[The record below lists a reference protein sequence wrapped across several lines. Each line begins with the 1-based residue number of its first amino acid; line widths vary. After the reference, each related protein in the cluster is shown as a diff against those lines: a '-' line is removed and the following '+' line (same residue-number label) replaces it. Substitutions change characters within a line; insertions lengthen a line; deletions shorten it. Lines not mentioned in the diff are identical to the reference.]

1 MVYCLAAFC
10 TMKILFTADI
20 HIKLGQ
26 KNVPIEW
33 AKNRYAMFIQ
43 QLAAECTWCDL
54 LVLGGDVFDRMPTMD
69 ELEVY
74 FDLVASISIPC
85 IIYAGNHEALKK
97 DSTFFSY
104 LKKST
109 TRLNN
114 LVTVIDDYH
123 SIENMD
129 FIPYNKIKEFEKSPH
144 LTHGNVCFTHVRGE
158 IPPHVKPE
166 LDLSLLGRWDVV
178 LAGDLHSYENSQRNI
193 LYPGSPCTTSFHR
206 NVVDTGVIIF
216 DNITLQHSWVKLQLP
231 QLIRKT
237 IQAGEEMPAT
247 DYHHTIYEIEGDMS
261 ALGALEDSSL
271 IDKKVVKRETDTAL
285 LLDPKMTLAGELQ
298 EYLLYILQLPENTVS
313 DIVQVLNDNLDRIEL
328 E

>member
-1 MVYCLAAFC
+1 
-10 TMKILFTADI
+10 MKILFTADI

-33 AKNRYAMFIQ
+33 AKNRYSMFIE
-43 QLAAECTWCDL
+43 QLAAHSTDCDL
-54 LVLGGDVFDRMPTMD
+54 LVLGGDIFDRMPTMD

-74 FDLVASISIPC
+74 FDLVASISILC
-85 IIYAGNHEALKK
+85 VIYAGNHEALKK
-97 DSTFFSY
+97 DTTFFSF

-109 TRLNN
+109 QRLNS
-114 LVTVIDDYH
+114 LVTVIDDYY
-123 SIENMD
+123 SIDNMD
-129 FIPYNKIKEFEKSPH
+129 FIPYNKLKEFEKSP
-144 LTHGNVCFTHVRGE
+144 LTTHGNVCFTHVRGE

-166 LDLSLLGRWDVV
+166 IDLELFARWDIV

-206 NVVDTGVIIF
+206 HNVDTGVIIF
-216 DNITLQHSWVKLQLP
+216 DNVTFEHNWVKLQLP

-237 IQAGEEMPAT
+237 IQAGDDMPAT
-247 DYHHTIYEIEGDMS
+247 DYDHTIYEIEGDMS
-261 ALGALEDSSL
+261 ALGAMADNSL

-285 LLDPKMTLAGELQ
+285 ILDPSMTLAAELQ
-298 EYLLYILQLPENTVS
+298 EYLLYILQLPDSTVL
-313 DIVQVLNDNLDRIEL
+313 DILQVLNNNMDKIAL

>member
-1 MVYCLAAFC
+1 
-10 TMKILFTADI
+10 MKILFTADL

-33 AKNRYAMFIQ
+33 AKNRYAMFIE
-43 QLAAECTWCDL
+43 QLFAQCVHCDL
-54 LVLGGDVFDRMPTMD
+54 LVLGGDIFDRMPTMD

-74 FDLVASISIPC
+74 FDLVSSINIPC

-97 DSTFFSY
+97 DTTFFTY

-109 TRLNN
+109 TRLNK

-123 SIENMD
+123 KIENMD
-129 FIPYNKIKEFEKSPH
+129 FIPYNRLKDFEKTPGYFSGDI
-144 LTHGNVCFTHVRGE
+144 LFTHVRGE

-166 LDLSLLGRWDVV
+166 MDLDLFNRWQVV

-206 NVVDTGVIIF
+206 NVVDTGVIVF
-216 DNITLQHSWVKLQLP
+216 DNESMKHSWCKLELP

-237 IQAGEEMPAT
+237 IQAGDDMPAT
-247 DYHHTIYEIEGDMS
+247 DYHHTIYEIEGDM
-261 ALGALEDSSL
+261 AELGALADSSL
-271 IDKKVVKRETDTAL
+271 IDKKVMKRETDTAL
-285 LLDPKMTLAGELQ
+285 ILDPSMSLSAELQ
-298 EYLLYILQLPENTVS
+298 EYLLYILQLS
-313 DIVQVLNDNLDRIEL
+313 DANVAEILQVLHNNLEKITTE
-328 E
+328 

>member
-1 MVYCLAAFC
+1 
-10 TMKILFTADI
+10 MKILFTADL
-20 HIKLGQ
+20 HIKLGA
-26 KNVPIEW
+26 KNVPVEW
-33 AKNRYAMFIQ
+33 AKQRYEIFIT
-43 QLAAECTWCDL
+43 QLSVLQRDCDL

-97 DSTFFSY
+97 DTTFFTY

-109 TRLNN
+109 TRLNK

-123 SIENMD
+123 SIDNMD
-129 FIPYNKIKEFEKSPH
+129 FIPYNKLKEFEKAPH
-144 LTHGNVCFTHVRGE
+144 LTHGNICFTHVRGE

-166 LDLSLLGRWDVV
+166 MNLDLFNRWDVV

-206 NVVDTGVIIF
+206 NVVDTGIIIL
-216 DNITLQHSWVKLQLP
+216 DSETLTHSWVKLQLP

-237 IQAGEEMPAT
+237 IQAGDDMPAT
-247 DYHHTIYEIEGDMS
+247 DYHHTIYEIEGDM
-261 ALGALEDSSL
+261 AELGALADSNL

-285 LLDPKMTLAGELQ
+285 ILDPKMTIQEEVR
-298 EYLLYILQLPENTVS
+298 EYLSYILQLSDNTVE
-313 DIVQVLNDNLDRIEL
+313 DVLHVLNNNMNKIVVE
-328 E
+328 

>member
-1 MVYCLAAFC
+1 MA
-10 TMKILFTADI
+10 MKVLFTADL

-26 KNVPIEW
+26 KNVPVEW
-33 AKNRYAMFIQ
+33 AKRRYEMFIS
-43 QLAAECTWCDL
+43 QLSVLQRDCDL

-97 DSTFFSY
+97 DTTFFTY

-109 TRLNN
+109 TRLNK

-123 SIENMD
+123 SIDNMD
-129 FIPYNKIKEFEKSPH
+129 FIPYNKLKEFEKAPH
-144 LTHGNVCFTHVRGE
+144 LTHGNICFTHVRGE

-166 LDLSLLGRWDVV
+166 MDLDLFNRWDVV

-206 NVVDTGVIIF
+206 NVVDTGVIIL
-216 DNITLQHSWVKLQLP
+216 DSETLTHSWVKLQLP

-237 IQAGEEMPAT
+237 IQAGDDMPAT
-247 DYHHTIYEIEGDMS
+247 DYHHTIYEIEGDM
-261 ALGALEDSSL
+261 AELGALADSSL

-285 LLDPKMTLAGELQ
+285 ILDPKMTIQEEVR
-298 EYLLYILQLPENTVS
+298 EYLSYILQLSDNTVE
-313 DIVQVLNDNLDRIEL
+313 DVLQVLNNNMNKIVVE
-328 E
+328 

>member
-1 MVYCLAAFC
+1 M
-10 TMKILFTADI
+10 M
-20 HIKLGQ
+20 
-26 KNVPIEW
+26 IE
-33 AKNRYAMFIQ
+33 
-43 QLAAECTWCDL
+43 QLATHCEQCDL

-69 ELEVY
+69 ELEIY
-74 FDLVASISIPC
+74 FDLVASVTIPC

-97 DSTFFSY
+97 DTTFFSY

-109 TRLNN
+109 QRLNK
-114 LVTVIDDYH
+114 LVTIIDDYH
-123 SIENMD
+123 SIDNMD
-129 FIPYNKIKEFEKSPH
+129 FIPYNKLKDYEKNTDNAFFSLH
-144 LTHGNVCFTHVRGE
+144 NKILFTHVRGE

-166 LDLSLLGRWDVV
+166 IDLSLLDRWELV

-216 DNITLQHSWVKLQLP
+216 DNLTLEHSWVKLELP

-237 IQAGEEMPAT
+237 IQAGDDMPAT
-247 DYHHTIYEIEGDMS
+247 EYHHTIYEIEGDM
-261 ALGALEDSSL
+261 AELGALADSSL

-285 LLDPKMTLAGELQ
+285 ILDPKMTLAGELQ
-298 EYLLYILQLPENTVS
+298 EYLLYILQLPESTVE
-313 DIVQVLNDNLDRIEL
+313 DIVHILHDNMDKIAL

>member
-1 MVYCLAAFC
+1 
-10 TMKILFTADI
+10 MKILFTADL

-26 KNVPIEW
+26 KNVPVEW
-33 AKNRYAMFIQ
+33 AKNRYAMFIE
-43 QLAAECTWCDL
+43 QLAAIQQDCDL

-74 FDLVASISIPC
+74 FDLVASINIPC

-97 DSTFFSY
+97 DTTFFTY

-114 LVTVIDDYH
+114 IVTVIDNYI

-129 FIPYNKIKEFEKSPH
+129 FIPYNKLKEFEKAPH
-144 LTHGNVCFTHVRGE
+144 LTHGNICFTHVRGE

-166 LDLSLLGRWDVV
+166 MDLDLFNRWDVV

-206 NVVDTGVIIF
+206 NVVDTGVIIL
-216 DNITLQHSWVKLQLP
+216 DSKTLTHSWVKLQLP

-237 IQAGEEMPAT
+237 IQAGDDMPAT
-247 DYHHTIYEIEGDMS
+247 DYHHTIYEIEGDM
-261 ALGALEDSSL
+261 AELGALADSSL

-285 LLDPKMTLAGELQ
+285 ILDPKMTIQEEVR
-298 EYLLYILQLPENTVS
+298 EYLSYILQLSDNTVE
-313 DIVQVLNDNLDRIEL
+313 DVLQVLNNNMNKIVVE
-328 E
+328 

>member
-1 MVYCLAAFC
+1 
-10 TMKILFTADI
+10 MKILFTADL

-26 KNVPIEW
+26 KNVPVEW
-33 AKNRYAMFIQ
+33 AKQRYEMFIT
-43 QLAAECTWCDL
+43 QLSVLQRDCDL

-97 DSTFFSY
+97 DTTFFTY

-109 TRLNN
+109 TRLNK

-123 SIENMD
+123 SIDNMD
-129 FIPYNKIKEFEKSPH
+129 FIPYNKLKEFEKAPH
-144 LTHGNVCFTHVRGE
+144 LTHGNICFTHVRGE

-166 LDLSLLGRWDVV
+166 MDLDLFNRWDVV

-206 NVVDTGVIIF
+206 NVVDTGVIIL
-216 DNITLQHSWVKLQLP
+216 DSETLTHSWVKLQLP

-237 IQAGEEMPAT
+237 IQAGDDMPAT
-247 DYHHTIYEIEGDMS
+247 DYHHTIYEIEGDM
-261 ALGALEDSSL
+261 AELGALADSSL

-285 LLDPKMTLAGELQ
+285 ILDPKMTIQEEVR
-298 EYLLYILQLPENTVS
+298 EYLSYILQLSDNTVE
-313 DIVQVLNDNLDRIEL
+313 DVLHVLNNNMNKIVVE
-328 E
+328 

>member
-1 MVYCLAAFC
+1 
-10 TMKILFTADI
+10 MKILFTADI

-33 AKNRYAMFIQ
+33 AKNRYAMFIE
-43 QLAAECTWCDL
+43 QLAEHCKSCDL

-74 FDLVASISIPC
+74 FDLVASIKIPC

-97 DSTFFSY
+97 DTTFFSY

-109 TRLNN
+109 NRLNK
-114 LVTVIDDYH
+114 LVTVIDDYY

-129 FIPYNKIKEFEKSPH
+129 FIPYNKLKDFEKNPDNFSKE
-144 LTHGNVCFTHVRGE
+144 LKLHGNVCFTHVRGE
-158 IPPHVKPE
+158 ITPHVKPE
-166 LDLSLLGRWDVV
+166 VDLELFNRWDVV
-178 LAGDLHSYENSQRNI
+178 LAGDLHSYENCQLNI

-206 NVVDTGVIIF
+206 NKVNTGVIIF
-216 DNITLQHSWVKLQLP
+216 DSVTLEHTWVLLELP

-237 IQAGEEMPAT
+237 IQAGDDMPAT
-247 DYHHTIYEIEGDMS
+247 DYDHTIYEIEGDMS
-261 ALGALEDSSL
+261 ELGALTDSSL

-285 LLDPKMTLAGELQ
+285 ILDPSMTLAAELQ
-298 EYLLYILQLPENTVS
+298 EYLLYILQLPDNTVL
-313 DIVQVLNDNLDRIEL
+313 DILQVLNNNLDKITTE
-328 E
+328 

>member
-1 MVYCLAAFC
+1 
-10 TMKILFTADI
+10 MKILFTADI

-26 KNVPIEW
+26 KNVPVEW

-43 QLAAECTWCDL
+43 QLAEHSADCDL

-85 IIYAGNHEALKK
+85 VIYAGNHEALKK
-97 DSTFFSY
+97 DTTFFSF

-109 TRLNN
+109 QRLNN

-123 SIENMD
+123 SIDNMD
-129 FIPYNKIKEFEKSPH
+129 FIPYNKLKDFEKSPH

-166 LDLSLLGRWDVV
+166 IDLSLLDRWDVV
-178 LAGDLHSYENSQRNI
+178 LAGDLHSYENCQHNI

-206 NVVDTGVIIF
+206 HNVDTGVIIF
-216 DNITLQHSWVKLQLP
+216 DNITLKHSWVKLQLP

-237 IQAGEEMPAT
+237 IQAGDDMPAT
-247 DYHHTIYEIEGDMS
+247 DYDHTIYEIEGDMS
-261 ALGALEDSSL
+261 ALGAMADNSL

-285 LLDPKMTLAGELQ
+285 ILDPSMTLAAELQ
-298 EYLLYILQLPENTVS
+298 EYLLYILQLPDNTVL
-313 DIVQVLNDNLDRIEL
+313 DILQVLNNNMDKIAL